1 MLQALVIGRNKES
14 NDSIK
19 AVCCYKGCK
28 VIVIDNLLD
37 LNFLN
42 SEKIDI
48 VFMEFDNLQ
57 SLATD
62 LVFSLISAT
71 AAGRPVII
79 VSEKIGL
86 AEDIELQKRKIF
98 YRLAKPLNT
107 EEIEHVIDA
116 AISTVGKNEDQQDE
130 VCMAAAAPAEDSNR
144 KSEPKA
150 FGGAISHVL
159 MLLDDVDKKAGSIAR
174 GMSAKYLDNAVSL
187 VHVPVDRLDNF
198 MKKMATNLHL

>member
-1 MLQALVIGRNKES
+1 MIQALIIGRNKES

-48 VFMEFDNLQ
+48 VFMEFDSLQ

-62 LVFSLISAT
+62 LVFSLVNAN

-86 AEDIELQKRKIF
+86 AENIELQKRKIF

-116 AISTVGKNEDQQDE
+116 AIATVGKTEGQEDE
-130 VCMAAAAPAEDSNR
+130 ECMAAAAPAEENNR
-144 KSEPKA
+144 QSEPKA
-150 FGGAISHVL
+150 FGGAVSHVL
-159 MLLDDVDKKAGSIAR
+159 MLLGDVDKKASSIAK
-174 GMSAKYLDNAVSL
+174 GINTKYLDDAVSMINVPLDRFDNLIKQL
-187 VHVPVDRLDNF
+187 VRP
-198 MKKMATNLHL
+198 